1 MKQCYKENRNITKT
15 EFFDNISKMEKPLVK
30 RRQTQINRIRSERGD
45 ITTNSTEIQ
54 WIITDDYEQLYTNST
69 NQKKGIDSQK
79 HNSF

>member
-30 RRQTQINRIRSERGD
+30 RQQTQINRVGSERGD

-54 WIITDDYEQLYTNST
+54 WIITDDYEQLYINST